1 MGLLHTGQTEEF
13 IIQSHFITDCFQKDK
28 ERGPKNVLFVIFHS
42 KMSFFFLSSDAQEGG
57 MRKRLWNQICR
68 VRNFLVEPPTRQS
81 LQSAQLSSAARNQI
95 LMEIMSGAGKLAR
108 VNGAIH
114 EAGQLRISFTQ
125 FGKSYPRDAAS
136 LTDHPSTTQY
146 GKLPLCTLHQLQDQ
160 ILEQSKS
167 DFFKWT

>member
-1 MGLLHTGQTEEF
+1 
-13 IIQSHFITDCFQKDK
+13 
-28 ERGPKNVLFVIFHS
+28 
-42 KMSFFFLSSDAQEGG
+42 
-57 MRKRLWNQICR
+57 
-68 VRNFLVEPPTRQS
+68 
-81 LQSAQLSSAARNQI
+81 
-95 LMEIMSGAGKLAR
+95 MEIMSGAGKLAR

-167 DFFKWT
+167 AFLSPSGDLEVKVVRDIRPNRPDI